1 MTSTDSGSPDSP
13 DGPDDVAD
21 PRDHA
26 DLPPLPRVRL
36 EDYAV
41 AGDLLRA
48 LAAPIRLAII
58 DVLSDTERCVH
69 ELVDALGAPQPLVSQ
84 HLKTLRAAGLVATR
98 RRGREVVYRLADE
111 HVATIARDTL
121 AHAREEGHRS

>member
-1 MTSTDSGSPDSP
+1 MMTSLD
-13 DGPDDVAD
+13 DGRLGNSSERHESV
-21 PRDHA
+21 
-26 DLPPLPRVRL
+26 DLPPLPHVRL
-36 EDYAV
+36 DDYAA

-58 DVLSDTERCVH
+58 DLLGDTERCVH

-98 RRGREVVYRLADE
+98 RRGREMVYRLADE

-121 AHAREEGHRS
+121 AHAS

>member
-1 MTSTDSGSPDSP
+1 MMTSLDDGRLGDSSEPHES
-13 DGPDDVAD
+13 V
-21 PRDHA
+21 
-26 DLPPLPRVRL
+26 DLPPLPQVRL
-36 EDYAV
+36 DDYGA

-58 DVLSDTERCVH
+58 VLLGDTERCVH

-98 RRGREVVYRLADE
+98 RRGREMVYRLADE

-121 AHAREEGHRS
+121 AHAREDGHPA